1 MANKVYI
8 APETAISWS
17 DAGADLVLD
26 LGTSGGDADGVR
38 VGAQKDLGATV
49 RSEWYEWRI
58 KLDGFDTA
66 PVVGEAIDIYL
77 STSDG
82 AVEDGDVGAISADGT
97 TAALKNCKLI
107 GHVIVQT
114 TTAGDD
120 LHASGICRIV
130 ARYVCPVIHNNTADK
145 LLSTSDDHWFWLTP
159 IPPELQ

>member
-1 MANKVYI
+1 MANKIYVN
-8 APETAISWS
+8 PEATISWS
-17 DAGADLVLD
+17 DAAADLVLD
-26 LGTSGGDADGVR
+26 LGATGGAADGVR
-38 VGAQKDLGATV
+38 VGAQKDLGAAA

-66 PVVGEAIDIYL
+66 PVVGETIDIYL

-82 AVEDGDVGAISADGT
+82 TIEDGDVGTTSADAT
-97 TAALKNCKLI
+97 TAALKNCRFI
-107 GHVIVQT
+107 GSVVVQT

-145 LLSTSDDHWFWLTP
+145 LLSTGDDHWFWLTP